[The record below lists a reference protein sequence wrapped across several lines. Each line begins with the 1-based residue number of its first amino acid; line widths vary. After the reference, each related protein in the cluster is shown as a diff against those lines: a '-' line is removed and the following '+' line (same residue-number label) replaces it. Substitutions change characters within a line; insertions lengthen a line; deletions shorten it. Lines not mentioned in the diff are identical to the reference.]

1 MFQGIALVLF
11 AIIIIASKFRVPFI
25 VIALFAGILFGSDVL
40 GMIKFYDFK
49 SASRVANYALVFVLF
64 IAGFSTKKERLKM
77 VLAPAMSLAT
87 AGVIITS
94 GVVAILLYLLL
105 SLPIMVCVLIGCII
119 ASTDAA
125 AVFSILRTRSF
136 DPKLSSTV
144 EIESA
149 TNDPMGIVLTT
160 IVISMMVSMET
171 VTIGQGDIVLNL
183 LWQIIGGAGIGLL
196 VGKGVVFLSRFVAK
210 LDTEYFYVY
219 LIAVIMFSYGAA
231 DFIGAN
237 GILSA
242 FFAGFMLGNEN
253 IPYKTEANTLF
264 DALATIGNVVIFVM
278 LGLLVSP
285 KEFGTIWMAGL
296 LLFAVL
302 TFIARPIAV
311 WSSTFFTKTSA
322 KEKTF
327 ICWSGLRGAV
337 PIVLATYPA
346 AAGLDDDRFIFNT
359 VFFAVLLSLLIQGV
373 TITKLADKLGLSG
386 KN

>member
-11 AIIIIASKFRVPFI
+11 AIVLIASKFRVPFI

-40 GMIKFYDFK
+40 GMIKFYDFEM
-49 SASRVANYALVFVLF
+49 ASKVASYALVFILF
-64 IAGFSTKKERLKM
+64 IAGFSTNKERLKM

-87 AGVIITS
+87 AGVIITA
-94 GVVAILLYLLL
+94 GVVAVLLHFILKLD
-105 SLPIMVCVLIGCII
+105 IMVSILIGCII

-149 TNDPMGIVLTT
+149 TNDPMGIILTT
-160 IVISMMVSMET
+160 IVISLMVSMKS
-171 VTIGQGDIVLNL
+171 VAYGQGQIIGKL

-196 VGKGVVFLSRFVAK
+196 IGYGVVFLSRFVAK
-210 LDTEYFYVY
+210 LDKEYFYVY
-219 LIAVIMFSYGAA
+219 LFAVIMFSYGAA
-231 DFIGAN
+231 DFFKAN

-242 FFAGFMLGNEN
+242 FFAGFMLGNSN
-253 IPYKTEANTLF
+253 IPYKSEVEDLF
-264 DALATIGNVVIFVM
+264 NALATMGNVVIFVM

-285 KEFGTIWMAGL
+285 KEFANIYLQGIV
-296 LLFAVL
+296 LFGVL
-302 TFIARPIAV
+302 TFIARPVAV
-311 WSSTFFTKTSA
+311 WASTFFTKSSL

-346 AAGLDDDRFIFNT
+346 AAGLDADRFIFNI
-359 VFFAVLLSLLIQGV
+359 VFFAVLLSLLVQGV
-373 TITKLADKLGLSG
+373 TITKLADKLKLTG
-386 KN
+386 K

>member
-40 GMIKFYDFK
+40 GMIEFNDFGTAK
-49 SASRVANYALVFVLF
+49 VIADYALVFILF
-64 IAGFSTKKERLKM
+64 IAGFSTKKDKLKL
-77 VLAPAMSLAT
+77 VLAPAMTLATGGVIVT
-87 AGVIITS
+87 AGVT
-94 GVVAILLYLLL
+94 AILLHFFL
-105 SLPIMVCVLIGCII
+105 SLDIMVSILIGCII

-125 AVFSILRTRSF
+125 AVFSIMRTKSI
-136 DPKLSSTV
+136 DPKLSSMV

-160 IVISMMVSMET
+160 IVISLMVSMSDVSFGHGE
-171 VTIGQGDIVLNL
+171 ILGNL
-183 LWQIIGGAGIGLL
+183 LWQILGGAAIGLL
-196 VGKGVVFLSRFVAK
+196 IGWAVVFLSKFVAK
-210 LDTEYFYVY
+210 LDKEYFYVY
-219 LIAVIMFSYGAA
+219 LIAVIMFSYGVA
-231 DFIGAN
+231 DFVGAN

-242 FFAGFMLGNEN
+242 FFAGFMLGNSN
-253 IPYKTEANTLF
+253 IPNKSDAFALF

-285 KEFGTIWMAGL
+285 KEFGNIWLSGIV
-296 LLFAVL
+296 LFAAL
-302 TFIARPIAV
+302 TLVARPVAV
-311 WSSTFFTKTSA
+311 WGCTFFTKNTL

-346 AAGLDDDRFIFNT
+346 AAGLDENGYIFNT
-359 VFFAVLLSLLIQGV
+359 VFFAVLLSLLVQGV
-373 TITKLADKLGLSG
+373 TITKLADKLKLS
-386 KN
+386 

>member
-40 GMIKFYDFK
+40 GMIKFDDFK
-49 SASRVANYALVFVLF
+49 SASSIASYALVFVLF
-64 IAGFSTKKERLKM
+64 IAGFSTKKDRLKM

-87 AGVIITS
+87 AGVIITA
-94 GVVAILLYLLL
+94 GVVAILLHLFLR
-105 SLPIMVCVLIGCII
+105 LPIMVSVLIGCII

-136 DPKLSSTV
+136 DPKLSSMV

-160 IVISMMVSMET
+160 IVISLMVSMGGVSFGHGEI
-171 VTIGQGDIVLNL
+171 IGKL

-196 VGKGVVFLSRFVAK
+196 VGYGVVFLSRFVAK
-210 LDTEYFYVY
+210 LDKEYFYVY
-219 LIAVIMFSYGAA
+219 LIAVIMFSYGVA
-231 DFIGAN
+231 DFVNAN

-242 FFAGFMLGNEN
+242 FFAGFILGNSE
-253 IPYKTEANTLF
+253 IPYKSEANTLF

-278 LGLLVSP
+278 LGLLVRP
-285 KEFGTIWMAGL
+285 KEFGSIWLAGVV
-296 LLFAVL
+296 LFAVL
-302 TFIARPIAV
+302 TLIARPIAV
-311 WSSTFFTKTSA
+311 WISTFFTKSSI

-373 TITKLADKLGLSG
+373 TITKLADKLKLTV
-386 KN
+386 K